1 MVLTNKDLL
10 ASLYSSFYLA
20 FRPKHWRHHQGH
32 LKGQVFATALGG
44 CAPSQQWFCA
54 AVKGLCSSQELNGM
68 ITFLW
73 TSPSNCDF
81 PSPSFPT
88 YNHWMSL
95 DHASKMGK
103 VQQTYCSCTRILTT
117 WQTQENIQGH
127 PFLLLRCFAALRN
140 PSEQTFLDTLPKTNR
155 LHSLPTSCKWK
166 TVVKGFV
173 GIPNCHEQQKLRTHL
188 YNHELDS
195 FIPKIG
201 SRQKA
206 QNIHFD
212 FTPLGHDAFWKGCGV
227 HTTNTCGYSMTTS
240 DYQTTQLFGTHKS
253 FMVPG
258 EPSA

>member
-95 DHASKMGK
+95 DHASKIGK
-103 VQQTYCSCTRILTT
+103 VQQTYCSCTRILTK
-117 WQTQENIQGH
+117 WQTKENIQGH
-127 PFLLLRCFAALRN
+127 PFYCY
-140 PSEQTFLDTLPKTNR
+140 TVTLHLGTLQNR
-155 LHSLPTSCKWK
+155 LFRYPPKNQPASFPSNQLQMKNRCQGLRGDS
-166 TVVKGFV
+166 
-173 GIPNCHEQQKLRTHL
+173 KLSWTTKVPH
-188 YNHELDS
+188 
-195 FIPKIG
+195 
-201 SRQKA
+201 A
-206 QNIHFD
+206 
-212 FTPLGHDAFWKGCGV
+212 PL
-227 HTTNTCGYSMTTS
+227 
-240 DYQTTQLFGTHKS
+240 
-253 FMVPG
+253 
-258 EPSA
+258 